1 MIENPTF
8 PHSGPKTASPRVTH
22 PWPLVGTLHSAFVWR
37 YHPVSVSPDCPPKG
51 IATGSVAFKA
61 FLALV
66 VLQRL
71 NQALVVFFHL
81 QEDGLGDRFVV
92 ALLGLGGD
100 D

>member
-1 MIENPTF
+1 MATGWEP
-8 PHSGPKTASPRVTH
+8 
-22 PWPLVGTLHSAFVWR
+22 PLGLCLALSSSLSQTVSA
-37 YHPVSVSPDCPPKG
+37 DCPPEG
-51 IATGSVAFKA
+51 RATGGVAFRA
-61 FLALV
+61 SLALV

-81 QEDGLGDRFVV
+81 QEDGLGHRFVV

>member
-1 MIENPTF
+1 M
-8 PHSGPKTASPRVTH
+8 TH
-22 PWPLVGTLHSAFVWR
+22 PWPLVGSLRSAFVWR
-37 YHPVSVSPDCPPKG
+37 YHPVSVSPTKDSADCPPKG
-51 IATGSVAFKA
+51 RATGGVAFRA
-61 FLALV
+61 SLALV

-81 QEDGLGDRFVV
+81 QEDGLGHRFVV